1 MYFLN
6 INKLRKQD
14 RYKGQQSKQYITGYD
29 IQVLS
34 VTSTTICDN
43 NTDLETKMT
52 MFGIL
57 VSKMCSQWD
66 IRIINIA
73 A

>member
-14 RYKGQQSKQYITGYD
+14 RYKGQQSKQYITGYG

-66 IRIINIA
+66 NRIINIA